1 MSIISQGE
9 DKKGFKTYTKYD
21 NVLLEPLTVKLQ

>member
-9 DKKGFKTYTKYD
+9 DKKGFKTYD
-21 NVLLEPLTVKLQ
+21 FELINVIHCTIV